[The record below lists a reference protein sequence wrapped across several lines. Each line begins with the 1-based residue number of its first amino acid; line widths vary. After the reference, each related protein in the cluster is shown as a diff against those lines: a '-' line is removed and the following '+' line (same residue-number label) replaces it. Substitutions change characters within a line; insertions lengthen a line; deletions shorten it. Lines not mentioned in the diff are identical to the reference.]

1 MDKNIWIKIVS
12 GSLLTILLSIGGA
25 VWTTGESSGQQ
36 KEQIHTLQEKMVIV
50 ETERKTD
57 RDILVRIDERLK
69 NIEMMVK
76 ELKERK

>member
-1 MDKNIWIKIVS
+1 MEKNIWIKIIS

-36 KEQIHTLQEKMVIV
+36 KEQIHNLQEKMVIV
-50 ETERKTD
+50 ESERKTD

-69 NIEMMVK
+69 NIELMIK

>member
-1 MDKNIWIKIVS
+1 MEKNIWIKIIS
-12 GSLLTILLSIGGA
+12 GSFLTILLSIGGA

-36 KEQIHTLQEKMVIV
+36 KEQIYTLQEKMVIV
-50 ETERKTD
+50 EAERKTD

-69 NIEMMVK
+69 NIETMVK

>member
-1 MDKNIWIKIVS
+1 MEKNILIKIIS

-36 KEQIHTLQEKMVIV
+36 KEQIYTLQEKMVIV
-50 ETERKTD
+50 EAERKTD

-69 NIEMMVK
+69 NIETMVK